1 MCMDDKEILR
11 RVIKG
16 FELIPARQ
24 GFGHPYVTKSGA
36 ATPDLAKRINVWI
49 KQNFPQSN
57 IIASYEGVYKTINFR
72 RAVNEDTIKLSN
84 TSPEMTS
91 TTKQFIEKARKEWGD
106 RYDYSLVDYKNN
118 NTPVKILCNNPEHR
132 KEQKKVTGE
141 EYFLQTPRGHLQGH
155 EGCPQHNRERTAPKG
170 ETLLLQTLSEL
181 GYEEGKDYKVQYPY
195 PGLTGE
201 ATKRGLTADTYLP
214 SLDTII
220 EYDGEFHF
228 KPGRFSNSEEKFRK
242 QVMYDRLKNAYCKEN
257 GITLIRIPYTM
268 RKSEQL
274 LKPLQNAIKNRK
286 PGEIVLLGN
295 YPKAGWNA

>member
-16 FELIPARQ
+16 FELIPTKR
-24 GFGHPYVTKSGA
+24 GFGHPYVTKTGA
-36 ATPDLAKRINVWI
+36 ATPDLAKRINAWI

-57 IIASYEGVYKTINFR
+57 IASSYEGTYKTISFR
-72 RAVNEDTIKLSN
+72 RVMNEGIIKLSN
-84 TSPEMTS
+84 ILLEMTS
-91 TTKQFIEKARKEWGD
+91 TTEQFIEKARKEWGD

-118 NTPVKILCNNPEHR
+118 TTPVKILCNNPEHR

-141 EYFLQTPRGHLQGH
+141 EYFTQTPRGHLQGN
-155 EGCPQHNRERTAPKG
+155 EGCPQHNRERTTPKG
-170 ETLLLQTLSEL
+170 ESMLLQTLGEL
-181 GYEEGKDYKVQYPY
+181 GYEEGKDFKVQYLY

-201 ATKRGLTADTYLP
+201 ATKRGLTADVYFPALNTV
-214 SLDTII
+214 I

-242 QVMYDRLKNAYCKEN
+242 QVMYDKIKNEYCKKN
-257 GITLIRIPYTM
+257 GISMIRIPYTI

-274 LKPLQNAIKNRK
+274 VEPLRDAIKNRK
-286 PGEIVLLGN
+286 PGKMTLLGN